1 MTSSCVFVNNS
12 WILLSIEHGEVPY
25 FRMAYGHPIVH
36 LQHINLSHSKI
47 PFVSDFVSLFRATAV
62 QSKPL
67 VHSTAIS
74 PVHFPRD
81 FATTLSRSNDQL
93 VFRSEDILLG
103 DAKSLG
109 KLKSMYDDDVT
120 IPSIVISAF
129 AAVLRR
135 VTGWDDGMFA
145 VSLADKMPFTLAFA
159 GNGQDTL

>member
-1 MTSSCVFVNNS
+1 M
-12 WILLSIEHGEVPY
+12 
-25 FRMAYGHPIVH
+25 
-36 LQHINLSHSKI
+36 
-47 PFVSDFVSLFRATAV
+47 AV

-67 VHSTAIS
+67 LHSAAIS
-74 PVHFPRD
+74 PIHFPRD

-103 DAKSLG
+103 DTKSLSM
-109 KLKSMYDDDVT
+109 LKSMYDDNVT
-120 IPSIVISAF
+120 THSIIISAF

-145 VSLADKMPFTLAFA
+145 VSLADKIPFTLAFA